1 MPENVLGLGVSAGR
15 KRDPTLLPMGRIP
28 GRSRRVNS
36 YKPASAGKVREDF
49 LEQAPCKLPCEGAEG
64 GPAWCLGKTAVP
76 GDFSSSS
83 PTPPSPPI
91 PLKVEQLCRKTF
103 LIGCIFCRY
112 ILYNKSF
119 LSSFFKTNCNSFVNT
134 GFCRLHRVPVSL

>member
-28 GRSRRVNS
+28 GRSRRANS

-83 PTPPSPPI
+83 PNTPLTPHSSEGGAALQENI
-91 PLKVEQLCRKTF
+91 SNRVH
-103 LIGCIFCRY
+103 
-112 ILYNKSF
+112 IL
-119 LSSFFKTNCNSFVNT
+119 
-134 GFCRLHRVPVSL
+134 PVHFIQ